1 MGTCTEHEDW
11 YNNICWC
18 SGNSPRPAVLLG
30 DTFAWLDL
38 YLPIYKM
45 KFLFAIYLLPVLLVF
60 AQMISGGM
68 LVVFLKIS

>member
-45 KFLFAIYLLPVLLVF
+45 KFLFADYLF
-60 AQMISGGM
+60 ASSFAG
-68 LVVFLKIS
+68 FCSDDKWSACW